1 MSRQGLDAASGVVL
15 SRSVAGEGDLL
26 LALFLK
32 GRGLVR
38 VSARGAAGGRVR
50 FGGGTEP
57 LVWGAFRLHRGR
69 GGGAYLSAVDV
80 VDGMIPLRRRPEALR
95 TAVRWSKLLL
105 RHLMAEHPADDL
117 LANLYWNMRLLG
129 TSRVPPEAAEWR
141 FLWRWITVWGLAPDL
156 TRCARCGRLAESL
169 FWTGEG
175 LTCAGCGPGAGRPRF
190 SGEDLS
196 LLRRTAGADVHGVE
210 RYGELGELDGA
221 RGLFALA
228 SRCVGG
234 LLSQDIRDIGFRR

>member
-80 VDGMIPLRRRPEALR
+80 VEDRKSTRLNSSHLR
-95 TAVRWSKLLL
+95 
-105 RHLMAEHPADDL
+105 
-117 LANLYWNMRLLG
+117 
-129 TSRVPPEAAEWR
+129 
-141 FLWRWITVWGLAPDL
+141 
-156 TRCARCGRLAESL
+156 
-169 FWTGEG
+169 
-175 LTCAGCGPGAGRPRF
+175 
-190 SGEDLS
+190 
-196 LLRRTAGADVHGVE
+196 
-210 RYGELGELDGA
+210 
-221 RGLFALA
+221 
-228 SRCVGG
+228 
-234 LLSQDIRDIGFRR
+234 